1 MNYEEL
7 ETLFDEWK
15 NDPKHKDKL
24 FIKDGIIELDTW
36 KREKLQI
43 LFLAKEAYTE
53 EDNGIDLREI
63 VRKEAPFDNWFVV
76 AQWIYAIQELY
87 KNPDTIPLFPKE
99 LDNKVKCNELLRK
112 IAFVNTKKSNGASES
127 TYEDINGYAKYDKDR
142 LCKQIDLINPRLV
155 LCNYTF
161 FGLIR
166 KSMEMIL

>member
-99 LDNKVKCNELLRK
+99 H
-112 IAFVNTKKSNGASES
+112 AM
-127 TYEDINGYAKYDKDR
+127 
-142 LCKQIDLINPRLV
+142 
-155 LCNYTF
+155 NY
-161 FGLIR
+161 LE
-166 KSMEMIL
+166 K